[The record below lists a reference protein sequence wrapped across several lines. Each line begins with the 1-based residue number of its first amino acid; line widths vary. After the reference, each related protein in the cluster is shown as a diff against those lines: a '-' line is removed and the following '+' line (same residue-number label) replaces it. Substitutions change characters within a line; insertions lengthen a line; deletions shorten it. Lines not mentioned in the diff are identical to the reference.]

1 VHAARPDRRQRSRV
15 IFWLSGVALLVFIQ
29 ALMVAG
35 EFALM
40 TVDRNLIERMAEEG
54 NRRAK
59 GILKSLKSVSFQ
71 LSGAQFGIT
80 WTTLASGAILEPA
93 LGRPIAGL
101 LESAPFIAEASRFQV
116 AIALG
121 FVLSTAIQMVI
132 GELIPKNLA
141 IAKPRFSAFAFVP
154 PLRWHNA
161 ALRPLIHFLNESAS
175 VIMRW
180 FGMHPREELTG
191 VRSLEELELMVRSLS
206 KSNSDAGQSFALLS
220 RALALPYRTA
230 GEVIVP
236 RLEVEAIA
244 KDASIDDLVKLS
256 LKTGR
261 SRFPVYEVS
270 LDDAVHLV
278 QIKDVYRVDAEAR
291 SRTSVA
297 EIMTKAYIVPESRDV
312 QSILVEMGEEQT
324 HLALVA
330 DEYGGTAG
338 ILTVEDIVEE
348 ITGEIFDEH
357 DTVQSTVATPAPN
370 GAQVMDGSAHRDE
383 VAGGTGVELPEGHFE
398 TLAGFLLERLGH
410 IPLAGEQVHYA
421 GWTFEVTSMDQ
432 RRIAQV
438 KVTPPGK
445 ARIS

>member
-1 VHAARPDRRQRSRV
+1 M
-15 IFWLSGVALLVFIQ
+15 IWWLSAVLLLVVIQ

-40 TVDRNLIERMAEEG
+40 TVDRNNIERMAEEG

-101 LESAPFIAEASRFQV
+101 LESVAFIPEDSRLQV
-116 AIALG
+116 ALIIG
-121 FVLSTAIQMVI
+121 FVVSTAVQMVL

-141 IAKPRFSAFAFVP
+141 IAKPEFSAFAFVP
-154 PLRWHNA
+154 PLRWHNI

-191 VRSLEELELMVRSLS
+191 VRSLEELDLMVRSMS
-206 KSNSDAGQSFALLS
+206 QGSSHDGQAFPLLT
-220 RALALPYRTA
+220 RALALPDRTA
-230 GEVIVP
+230 SEIIVP
-236 RLEVEAIA
+236 RLGVNAIS
-244 KDASIDDLVKLS
+244 KQASVDDLVKLS
-256 LKTGR
+256 LETGH
-261 SRFPVYEVS
+261 SRFPVYEKS
-270 LDDAVHLV
+270 LDDAAHVV
-278 QIKDVYRVDAEAR
+278 QVKDVYRVPVAER
-291 SRTSVA
+291 STTLVA
-297 EIMTKAYIVPESRDV
+297 EIMNEAYIVPESRDL
-312 QSILVEMGEEQT
+312 QSIFVEMGKEHTQ
-324 HLALVA
+324 LALVA

-348 ITGEIFDEH
+348 ITGEIYDEH
-357 DTVQSTVATPAPN
+357 DPAAPATTTPLLGDLVFLN
-370 GAQVMDGSAHRDE
+370 GQAHRDE
-383 VAGGTGVELPEGHFE
+383 VHDRCGFELPEGDFE

-410 IPLAGEQVHYA
+410 LPTVGEQVA
-421 GWTFEVTSMDQ
+421 FSGWAFEVTEMEK
-432 RRIAQV
+432 RRIAKV
-438 KVTPPGK
+438 KITPPV
-445 ARIS
+445 RSPQP